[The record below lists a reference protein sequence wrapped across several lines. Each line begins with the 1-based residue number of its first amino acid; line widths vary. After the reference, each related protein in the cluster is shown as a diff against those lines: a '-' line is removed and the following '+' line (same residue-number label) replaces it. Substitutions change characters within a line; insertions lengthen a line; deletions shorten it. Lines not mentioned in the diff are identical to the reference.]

1 MSPNKEILRPQDLVV
16 RSIVN
21 KSSLKVSVIQS
32 IDRKVPLDVI
42 AESKGLEMNELL
54 KEIESIVNSGTK
66 LNIDYFINETMDEDH
81 QDTIYTYFKEEAQS
95 ESVEEALLELG
106 ENEYT
111 EEDIRLIRIK
121 FISEMG
127 N

>member
-1 MSPNKEILRPQDLVV
+1 VEEKKFCDRKTLMVS
-16 RSIVN
+16 SIVN

-42 AESKGLEMNELL
+42 AESKGLEMNEVL

-66 LNIDYFINETMDEDH
+66 LNIDYFINEMMDEDH

-95 ESVEEALLELG
+95 ESVEEALDG
-106 ENEYT
+106 T
-111 EEDIRLIRIK
+111 GRKRIYRGGYP
-121 FISEMG
+121 FDPYQVYF
-127 N
+127 

>member
-1 MSPNKEILRPQDLVV
+1 
-16 RSIVN
+16 VN

-66 LNIDYFINETMDEDH
+66 LNIDYFINEMMDEDH
-81 QDTIYTYFKEEAQS
+81 QDNIYTYFKEEAKS
-95 ESVEEALLELG
+95 ESIEEALEELG
-106 ENEYT
+106 ENEFT

>member
-1 MSPNKEILRPQDLVV
+1 
-16 RSIVN
+16 
-21 KSSLKVSVIQS
+21 VIQS

-66 LNIDYFINETMDEDH
+66 LNIDYFINEMMDEEH
-81 QDTIYTYFKEEAQS
+81 QSEIYTYFKEEAES
-95 ESVEEALLELG
+95 ESVEDALIELG

>member
-1 MSPNKEILRPQDLVV
+1 
-16 RSIVN
+16 
-21 KSSLKVSVIQS
+21 
-32 IDRKVPLDVI
+32 VPLDVI

-66 LNIDYFINETMDEDH
+66 LNIDYFINEMMDEDH

-95 ESVEEALLELG
+95 ESVEEALEELG
-106 ENEYT
+106 ENEFT